1 VIDQKSDG
9 GTATGQVGIGRSPTN
24 IETPFEVAVETAP
37 PATSSQCFN
46 AIAVMGFSGWLKAS
60 AVMPTSVQ
68 IAFAAHGDQR
78 FFG

>member
-1 VIDQKSDG
+1 VIDQISDG

-24 IETPFEVAVETAP
+24 IETPLEVAVETAP
-37 PATSSQCFN
+37 PATSSQCLS
-46 AIAVMGFSGWLKAS
+46 AIAFMRFSGWLKAS

-68 IAFAAHGDQR
+68 IAFADHANQR